1 MPPNNMTT
9 GKPKLGRPKK
19 FVDLELVEKL
29 AHIQCTQTE
38 IAATLGV
45 SVDTLARNKH
55 FAEIYKRGSEGGRK
69 SLRRMQF
76 ESANKGSIAMQIW
89 LGKQYLGQSD
99 HLTSEV
105 RQLPS
110 LRDLSAQELNQL
122 LREYVVQFPELA
134 AEAAEL
140 DAEYSVVAPEPSK
153 PTVLLEP
160 AGTQPETA
168 R

>member
-1 MPPNNMTT
+1 M
-9 GKPKLGRPKK
+9 
-19 FVDLELVEKL
+19 
-29 AHIQCTQTE
+29 
-38 IAATLGV
+38 
-45 SVDTLARNKH
+45 DTLARNKH

-76 ESANKGSIAMQIW
+76 ESASKGSIAMQIW

-99 HLTSEV
+99 HSTTEV

-110 LRDLSAQELNQL
+110 LRDLSSQELRQVLND
-122 LREYVVQFPELA
+122 YVVQFPELA

-140 DAEYSVVAPEPSK
+140 DVEYSVVGSPAPVKPASALPAPATPSDN
-153 PTVLLEP
+153 
-160 AGTQPETA
+160 A

>member
-1 MPPNNMTT
+1 MANNVRA
-9 GKPKLGRPKK
+9 GKPTLGRPKK

-76 ESANKGSIAMQIW
+76 ESASKGNITMQIW
-89 LGKQYLGQSD
+89 LGKQYLKQSD
-99 HLTSEV
+99 HMTSEV

-110 LRDLSAQELNQL
+110 LSDLSTQELTQVL
-122 LREYVVQFPELA
+122 KKYVGEFPELA
-134 AEAAEL
+134 AEVDAM
-140 DAEYSVVAPEPSK
+140 DAEYSVVQPTKPASALPAPRPYN
-153 PTVLLEP
+153 
-160 AGTQPETA
+160 GNA

>member
-1 MPPNNMTT
+1 MRSSHVTP
-9 GKPKLGRPKK
+9 GKPTLGRPKK

-29 AHIQCTQTE
+29 ATIQCTQTE

-55 FAEIYKRGSEGGRK
+55 FAEIYKRGSDGGRK

-76 ESANKGSIAMQIW
+76 ESASKGSIAMQIW

-99 HLTSEV
+99 HMTSEV

-110 LRDLSAQELNQL
+110 LRDLSSQDLSQV
-122 LREYVVQFPELA
+122 LREYVGQFPELA
-134 AEAAEL
+134 SEVAAL
-140 DAEYSVVAPEPSK
+140 DAEYSVVPPAPTK
-153 PTVLLEP
+153 PAP
-160 AGTQPETA
+160 ALPAPDPHTENS